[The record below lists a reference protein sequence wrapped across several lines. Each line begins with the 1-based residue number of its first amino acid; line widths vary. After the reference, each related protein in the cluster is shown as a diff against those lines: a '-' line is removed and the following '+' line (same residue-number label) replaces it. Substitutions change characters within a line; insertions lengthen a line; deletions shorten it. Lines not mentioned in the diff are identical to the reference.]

1 MRFELLPIIDI
12 MLEIY
17 QKPRDFDRFQD
28 YLKLLQGNTKGDLVL
43 PIGGFNPMAKEH
55 ILQKLMELK
64 ELEIESIIQNAIDE
78 LNILFKN
85 DKNTTVFKVAFN
97 LSDDFGG
104 GWTNRYTTDFDS
116 KFKINALVER
126 RFCIPIF
133 WTSETFTPD
142 LIKERILEYAFRY
155 YYWLA
160 HPKPNTLRE
169 HIEQEIFVSK
179 NIPQVPPSVN
189 LPQLESFYLKNKETD
204 NYNII
209 FNFLYGD
216 IAAQS
221 LAFPTYGIDDDWAGF
236 KFAKAKAF
244 QLKK

>member
-1 MRFELLPIIDI
+1 
-12 MLEIY
+12 MLELY

-43 PIGGFNPMAKEH
+43 PVGDFNPMAKEH
-55 ILQKLMELK
+55 VLQKLTELK

-78 LNILFKN
+78 LNVLFKN

-104 GWTNRYTTDFDS
+104 GWTNRFTADFDS
-116 KFKINALVER
+116 KFKINALMER
-126 RFCIPIF
+126 GFCVPLF
-133 WTSETFTPD
+133 WTSELFTPN
-142 LIKERILEYAFRY
+142 LIMQRVLEYAFRY
-155 YYWLA
+155 YYWLV
-160 HPKPNTLRE
+160 HPQPNTLKE
-169 HIEQEIFVSK
+169 HIEQEIFVAK
-179 NIPQVPPSVN
+179 RTAAIPPSVN
-189 LPQLESFYLKNKETD
+189 SPELESFYFKNEQTD

-216 IAAQS
+216 IASQS
-221 LAFPTYGIDDDWAGF
+221 LAFPTYGVEEDWAGF
-236 KFAKAKAF
+236 KFAQSRSF